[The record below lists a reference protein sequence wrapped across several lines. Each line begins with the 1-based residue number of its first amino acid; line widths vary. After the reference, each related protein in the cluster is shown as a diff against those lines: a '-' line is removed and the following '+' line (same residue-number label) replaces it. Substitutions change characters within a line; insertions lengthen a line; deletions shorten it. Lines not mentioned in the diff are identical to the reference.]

1 MKLIECRAKH
11 VLDEDEPRLR
21 RDDDA
26 LGSNGAMTDI
36 RHLLM
41 QEREGVNQL
50 ADQAERGVG
59 LNREQTRFREREN
72 LRKTHALHVLGHDGE
87 GGAGL
92 ANPFHAAHA
101 AVVL

>member
-26 LGSNGAMTDI
+26 LRSNGAVTDV

-41 QEREGVNQL
+41 QECEGVNEL
-50 ADQAERGVG
+50 ADQAKRGVG
-59 LNREQTRFREREN
+59 LDREQARFREREN
-72 LRKTHALHVLGHDGE
+72 LRKTHALHVLRDDGE
-87 GGAGL
+87 CGAGL
-92 ANPFHAAHA
+92 ADSFHAAHA